1 MHQESSRWKCTTECG
16 PRICR
21 RADSQ
26 PGDHNTTQCTVAI
39 SNGTPSGY
47 IRYGLCLAG
56 LSLCVHQLPCV
67 CVCQCVCVAVHVCC
81 AMVCVGEKKRV
92 CVWVCVC
99 VCARASN
106 GAAVVSVSAV
116 SAG

>member
-39 SNGTPSGY
+39 SNGTPSGF

-67 CVCQCVCVAVHVCC
+67 CVCQCVCVAVHVCFES
-81 AMVCVGEKKRV
+81 VSLSRV
-92 CVWVCVC
+92 CVSVCVSVCLCVCVCVCVC
-99 VCARASN
+99 VCAC
-106 GAAVVSVSAV
+106 VC
-116 SAG
+116 